1 MDNTQNEND
10 FKVVTFRNVS
20 TFEFT
25 PALGAM
31 FNSRPIFGKAK
42 VGCIDIGEELFF
54 PYHIGHRLAVNL
66 AKQIL
71 VRQDKP
77 VVYGEGDPSRSQAL
91 FGDEA
96 VNAIVRTVLVGEY
109 KEEAPA
115 KESETD
121 ILMRK
126 FEDLNKK
133 IAELE
138 GSKTTSPKVSAE
150 GYQDK
155 QEVIAEL
162 EKRGIAHDKRAN
174 KATLEKLLA

>member
-10 FKVVTFRNVS
+10 FKVVTFRNIAS
-20 TFEFT
+20 FEFT

-42 VGCIDIGEELFF
+42 AGCIDVGEELFF
-54 PYHIGHRLAVNL
+54 PYHIGHRLAINL

-71 VRQDKP
+71 LQGDKP
-77 VVYGEGDPSRSQAL
+77 VVYGEGDPARSQAL
-91 FGDEA
+91 FGDEQI
-96 VNAIVRTVLVGEY
+96 NALIGSILVSEY
-109 KEEAPA
+109 KETAPT

-126 FEDLNKK
+126 FDDLNKQVEELK
-133 IAELE
+133 AEKVTPE
-138 GSKTTSPKVSAE
+138 GFM
-150 GYQDK
+150 DK
-155 QEVIAEL
+155 AEVIAEL
-162 EKRGIAHDKRAN
+162 EKRGITHDKRAN